1 MATTSKNARRTLTK
15 ISTRAVPQIATKAAA
30 RAPAKDSA
38 PTEEVLKAPPA
49 ESQSHGHDVE
59 LEDEDLVTVLI
70 PRAYNFTQEDHK
82 VVHYKSGIEEM
93 PRSHAEH
100 WFSKGMGVEI
110 VTKGSNPLG

>member
-15 ISTRAVPQIATKAAA
+15 IAPKTGA
-30 RAPAKDSA
+30 RAPVKDSA

-59 LEDEDLVTVLI
+59 LEAEDLVTVLI

-110 VTKGSNPLG
+110 VTKGSNPLA